1 MNRRPRSAA
10 VPLILLLVIA
20 LAAGMLMGAARAK
33 ADPPVNH
40 GQDRGVPPGVK
51 VVPPAPADPANP
63 GQDNGTLPGATAVL
77 PVPDFVTPDLGAV
90 PDVVKVKSTKHPP
103 QNVKFD
109 GEPMP
114 GGITTGTGTATGGA
128 GEVDHPRRARLQ
140 LA

>member
-90 PDVVKVKSTKHPP
+90 PDVVKVKSTKHAAAER
-103 QNVKFD
+103 QVRRRADARRDHD
-109 GEPMP
+109 GHRH
-114 GGITTGTGTATGGA
+114 GHRRRRRGH
-128 GEVDHPRRARLQ
+128 HPRRARLL